1 MNKENVL
8 YVYIVLQH
16 FETFYKRVADMKNVT
31 LLREWD
37 EKEIASRK
45 QLIDQI
51 EAIHKRTVKNDQL
64 KQDLMFERLFINLAL
79 EQVFKPD
86 YTQFISDL
94 IECYKQFAASN
105 MNGKERPI
113 AVLLDIVLILLR
125 TSSKA
130 LRDTSIQVSL
140 NMKIDVQ
147 LFGSVCSSMSEED
160 VSEMLSVFW
169 KDEGIEEE
177 EDEEDMEL
185 SLDESDEEDENNHQ
199 ESEQPEKQEKTQE
212 LEEPEE
218 SSESEESEPD
228 WERGVVISSS
238 YDVQLT
244 EEEKEA
250 MKQEDMA
257 IANILRIK
265 RDQERMKKE
274 SKTELINF
282 KSRIIDLIETFVSKQ
297 PNHTAIGIVIVS
309 LAEISQNLLV

>member
-94 IECYKQFAASN
+94 IECYKQFSASN

-212 LEEPEE
+212 PEEPEE